1 MRSETDWAPGPG
13 VRILGAERD
22 GDRWVISAAGP
33 EIGSCPGC
41 GEQSARRHSR
51 YFRHLQDLPVQGA
64 VVIVKMGVSRWRC
77 LNGECERRTFTDQL
91 PEIVSPH
98 ARRTQRIAEL
108 VHLIGH
114 DTGGRPG
121 ERLMKR
127 LGMPVS
133 DDTILRHLK
142 RQVAR
147 LRAKTTVRVAGIDDW
162 SWRKGRT
169 YGTIIV
175 DLERREVVDVLQDR
189 TTAGT
194 AEWLGQHPEVEI
206 VSRDRRGLY
215 AQGAREGAPQARQV
229 ADRFHLLQNLRETI
243 EAQLSR
249 ADRSTGRALL
259 PESKDEDVV
268 TIAHGPGGRRDVAEH
283 RQLIKQAHRRS
294 RQAVFDQIRTLR
306 DLGNSI
312 GDIARETGFG
322 PHSIRKWLKFSA
334 PPDRRAT
341 APKPCSPSYFFDYL
355 SRRWAEG
362 CVRGRELFREI
373 KLRGYIGSF
382 SHLERLLAKW
392 RRARGAKVVTLPPA
406 PEPTTAL
413 TPTIATVPCA
423 VDPATGWSISPIVA
437 ASLCIKPR
445 GLLTPGQAAKVDA
458 LKSASPDFTAMRQ
471 LAMRFRGIF
480 PSKDIQK
487 FDVWLNDA
495 QQSGIYAIQRFART
509 LRRDVEAVRN
519 ALTES
524 WSNGQTEG
532 QINRLKTLK
541 RAM

>member
-1 MRSETDWAPGPG
+1 
-13 VRILGAERD
+13 
-22 GDRWVISAAGP
+22 
-33 EIGSCPGC
+33 
-41 GEQSARRHSR
+41 
-51 YFRHLQDLPVQGA
+51 
-64 VVIVKMGVSRWRC
+64 
-77 LNGECERRTFTDQL
+77 
-91 PEIVSPH
+91 
-98 ARRTQRIAEL
+98 
-108 VHLIGH
+108 
-114 DTGGRPG
+114 
-121 ERLMKR
+121 
-127 LGMPVS
+127 
-133 DDTILRHLK
+133 
-142 RQVAR
+142 
-147 LRAKTTVRVAGIDDW
+147 
-162 SWRKGRT
+162 
-169 YGTIIV
+169 
-175 DLERREVVDVLQDR
+175 
-189 TTAGT
+189 
-194 AEWLGQHPEVEI
+194 
-206 VSRDRRGLY
+206 
-215 AQGAREGAPQARQV
+215 
-229 ADRFHLLQNLRETI
+229 LRETI
-243 EAQLSR
+243 ETQLSR

-268 TIAHGPGGRRDVAEH
+268 TIAHGPGGRREVAEH
-283 RQLIKQAHRRS
+283 RHLIKQAHRRS
-294 RQAVFDQIRTLR
+294 RQAIFDQIRTLC
-306 DLGNSI
+306 DAGNSI

-322 PHSIRKWLKFSA
+322 PRSIRKWLKFSA

-341 APKPCSPSYFFDYL
+341 APKPCSPSYFLDYL

-362 CVRGRELFREI
+362 CVRGRELLHEI
-373 KLRGYIGSF
+373 RLRGYIGSF

-437 ASLCIKPR
+437 ASPCIKPR